1 VTAEWIDDSST
12 GTGQFKAGTKPQG
25 KNWVK
30 VSQERVQIEDLF
42 HKGERTNQEKTI
54 RQAFP

>member
-1 VTAEWIDDSST
+1 MIHQRAQANSKRERSLK
-12 GTGQFKAGTKPQG
+12 G
-25 KNWVK
+25 WVK